1 MQRDRVTTD
10 GYRAGASPRR
20 RRGSEEEK
28 AAMGDD
34 GEQSLSTV
42 SNWTRAP
49 GMRSSARG
57 RETKDDVQQ
66 ESSTEGRNERHLLSA
81 GVRKD

>member
-1 MQRDRVTTD
+1 VQRGRVTTD

-20 RRGSEEEK
+20 RRGSEAEK
-28 AAMGDD
+28 AAMGD

-66 ESSTEGRNERHLLSA
+66 ESSTEGRNELHLLAA